1 MQIYMRVAREASM
14 CMHSK
19 TVITSGD
26 ELRCAKRRERA
37 MCVYSACKL
46 EEEHPAGIRRV
57 LRADKYK
64 ASGGN
69 VESELQG
76 KGIVQNGQ

>member
-1 MQIYMRVAREASM
+1 
-14 CMHSK
+14 
-19 TVITSGD
+19 
-26 ELRCAKRRERA
+26 

-46 EEEHPAGIRRV
+46 EEEHPAEIRRV

>member
-1 MQIYMRVAREASM
+1 MQIYMAWPEKRQCACTV
-14 CMHSK
+14 K